1 MSTSADNTSNSNA
14 YRIPLLKEDNWLP
27 WKCRVEAI
35 LNDKG
40 LQEYVTGKTPKP
52 QPSNDLANRAAREA
66 EISTWGEKDLK
77 AQNVIVLSL
86 GDSQM
91 VHIAGAK
98 TARAMWEQLR
108 TVKEQR
114 GQHGILAL
122 CRRFYRMQAK
132 EEDNIS
138 SHITQL
144 RQIQEQLHLM
154 GKVVSDEDF
163 RLILATSLPESWD
176 SFLSSYFGAVG
187 GNVGAEDA
195 DNVCPQLTSQELIA
209 IILDEN
215 RRRHER
221 GEHGQSS
228 DQAMVA
234 KGKKR
239 PFGEYKKC
247 SICGKPEHLGNEC
260 RHRDKV
266 KCMNCGKFGHK
277 ATDCWAKGGG
287 KAGQGPPMKRQKTER
302 AYEAREVES
311 KEDEAKIAYDNDS
324 NTVSLG
330 SDGEIA
336 SFYEWF
342 ADSGTTSHITNCRE
356 VFATYQALEDHAITG
371 IGSQPTQALG
381 RSTVDVESEVG
392 DRKVKFCLHGVL
404 YVPTAPNS
412 LLSITR
418 LDDAGGRVL
427 MGNSR
432 AILIDKNK
440 HTLAIGK
447 KNGRLYSLKLRPI
460 VPQPARTYTAK
471 EYGPHTWEKWHK
483 IYGHIGKPALMRL
496 YREGLVDGLEI
507 SPSPDEINCE
517 ACIQAKATRK
527 PFPKETDECSKVPGE
542 LTHTDVWG
550 PAQTAALQG
559 WKYFI
564 TFTDDYS
571 RRSTVLFMRH
581 KDEVTE
587 KVKNYITYIE
597 RKFGNK
603 PLQLRLDNGREYMN
617 TELINWCQMKG
628 IEMGPTAPYSPSQNG
643 VSERLNRTLLGLACT
658 MIYARDLPR
667 YLWAEAIA
675 HAVYIK
681 NRSPTQAL
689 NGATPEEKWNGTK
702 PNISYLQEFGSPVWV
717 LTEDAT
723 LSKLA
728 PRANKYIFVG
738 YMDGPKAIKYYD
750 AHTRQIKISCNFQFS
765 SNSPDHLP
773 GNAPHVPQEQI
784 GSDVPI
790 LTAQREGEQNI
801 FLGTLPS
808 NASDVPHA
816 ERRPEVPNLT
826 TTADVQREG
835 ELGTSAPQSPAK
847 NPRKRRQDD
856 DPDQREE
863 SGMDA
868 PSQPRRTRRK
878 TVRHDYRLMHDP
890 EADEDLDN
898 DPDKSNAELV
908 YIAMSAHGNADA
920 DEPKT
925 LSDAKR
931 SLEWPKWEQAVQTEL
946 NQLQGMKTW
955 ELVEPPKDR
964 KPVGN
969 KWVLVKKTNKEGEI
983 IKYKARLV
991 AKGYSQIPGMDYTE
1005 TFAPVVRLE
1014 TIRAILGLAAI
1025 LDWEIGQMDV
1035 KGAYLNGTL
1044 KEEVY
1049 MRQPEGY
1056 SDGTYRVCKLKKTL
1070 YGLKQSG
1077 REWNIVL
1084 NCKLLDAGFKRL
1096 FSDPCAYIW
1105 IKGDKIEIVTVWVDD
1120 LLIFTNDCALMDQL
1134 KRELR
1139 NMFEVT
1145 DLGEPQKIVGIEIE
1159 RDRSKRT
1166 IKISQTKY
1174 IESILHK
1181 NGLTNANTVGMPL
1194 DPNTVLEKEEPE
1206 TDDECDRDNGY
1217 ASLIGSLMYAAI
1229 ATRPDIAHA
1238 VQRLSSFTANPGMA
1252 HWTAAKRVLR
1262 YLSGMRELGII
1273 YGPIADVKPE
1283 DQSIFVGYSDAD
1295 YANDIRDHKSISGYI
1310 FKLGN
1315 GTITWS
1321 SKKQTTVASSTTEAE
1336 YMASAEAAKE
1346 AVWLRTLF
1354 KEIGFE

>member
-1 MSTSADNTSNSNA
+1 
-14 YRIPLLKEDNWLP
+14 
-27 WKCRVEAI
+27 
-35 LNDKG
+35 
-40 LQEYVTGKTPKP
+40 
-52 QPSNDLANRAAREA
+52 
-66 EISTWGEKDLK
+66 
-77 AQNVIVLSL
+77 
-86 GDSQM
+86 
-91 VHIAGAK
+91 
-98 TARAMWEQLR
+98 
-108 TVKEQR
+108 
-114 GQHGILAL
+114 
-122 CRRFYRMQAK
+122 
-132 EEDNIS
+132 
-138 SHITQL
+138 
-144 RQIQEQLHLM
+144 
-154 GKVVSDEDF
+154 
-163 RLILATSLPESWD
+163 
-176 SFLSSYFGAVG
+176 
-187 GNVGAEDA
+187 
-195 DNVCPQLTSQELIA
+195 
-209 IILDEN
+209 
-215 RRRHER
+215 
-221 GEHGQSS
+221 
-228 DQAMVA
+228 
-234 KGKKR
+234 
-239 PFGEYKKC
+239 
-247 SICGKPEHLGNEC
+247 
-260 RHRDKV
+260 
-266 KCMNCGKFGHK
+266 
-277 ATDCWAKGGG
+277 
-287 KAGQGPPMKRQKTER
+287 
-302 AYEAREVES
+302 
-311 KEDEAKIAYDNDS
+311 
-324 NTVSLG
+324 
-330 SDGEIA
+330 
-336 SFYEWF
+336 
-342 ADSGTTSHITNCRE
+342 
-356 VFATYQALEDHAITG
+356 
-371 IGSQPTQALG
+371 
-381 RSTVDVESEVG
+381 
-392 DRKVKFCLHGVL
+392 
-404 YVPTAPNS
+404 
-412 LLSITR
+412 
-418 LDDAGGRVL
+418 
-427 MGNSR
+427 
-432 AILIDKNK
+432 
-440 HTLAIGK
+440 
-447 KNGRLYSLKLRPI
+447 
-460 VPQPARTYTAK
+460 
-471 EYGPHTWEKWHK
+471 
-483 IYGHIGKPALMRL
+483 
-496 YREGLVDGLEI
+496 
-507 SPSPDEINCE
+507 
-517 ACIQAKATRK
+517 
-527 PFPKETDECSKVPGE
+527 
-542 LTHTDVWG
+542 
-550 PAQTAALQG
+550 
-559 WKYFI
+559 
-564 TFTDDYS
+564 
-571 RRSTVLFMRH
+571 
-581 KDEVTE
+581 
-587 KVKNYITYIE
+587 
-597 RKFGNK
+597 
-603 PLQLRLDNGREYMN
+603 
-617 TELINWCQMKG
+617 
-628 IEMGPTAPYSPSQNG
+628 MGPTAPYSPSQNG
-643 VSERLNRTLLGLACT
+643 VSERLNRTLLGLARA

-681 NRSPTQAL
+681 NRSPTQVL

-702 PNISYLQEFGSPVWV
+702 PNISYLQEFDSPVWV

-750 AHTRQIKISCNFQFS
+750 AHMCQIKISRNFQFS

-801 FLGTLPS
+801 FPGTLPS

-826 TTADVQREG
+826 TTADVRREG

-847 NPRKRRQDD
+847 NPRKRRQDH
-856 DPDQREE
+856 DPDQRKE
-863 SGMDA
+863 SGTAA

-878 TVRHDYRLMHDP
+878 TVQHDYRLMHDP

-898 DPDKSNAELV
+898 DSDKSNAELV
-908 YIAMSAHGNADA
+908 YIAMSVHRNADA

-931 SLEWPKWEQAVQTEL
+931 SLEWPKWEQAVQMEL
-946 NQLQGMKTW
+946 NQLQGMETW
-955 ELVEPPKDR
+955 ELVEPPEDR

-1084 NCKLLDAGFKRL
+1084 NRKLLDAGFKRL
-1096 FSDPCAYIW
+1096 FSDPCAYIR

-1145 DLGEPQKIVGIEIE
+1145 DLGEPRKIVGIEIE
-1159 RDRSKRT
+1159 RDRSKQT

-1194 DPNTVLEKEEPE
+1194 DPNTVLEKEEPK

-1217 ASLIGSLMYAAI
+1217 ASLVGSLMYAAI

-1252 HWTAAKRVLR
+1252 HWTAAKCVLR
-1262 YLSGMRELGII
+1262 YLSGTRELGII

-1295 YANDIRDHKSISGYI
+1295 YANDIRDRKSISGYL

-1315 GTITWS
+1315 GTIMWS

-1354 KEIGFE
+1354 KEIGFEQQDPTILFEDNTAAISIARDPQFHAKSKHFDVKHHYVREKLRDKYIDIHYCPTEDMIADILTKSLPKPRHEKLTKKLGMPIGLRGSVGK

>member
-14 YRIPLLKEDNWLP
+14 YWIPLLKEDNWLP
-27 WKCRVEAI
+27 WKRRVEAI

-52 QPSNDLANRAAREA
+52 QPSNDPANRAAREA
-66 EISTWGEKDLK
+66 EISAWGEKDLK
-77 AQNVIVLSL
+77 AQNIVVLSL

-91 VHIAGAK
+91 VHIAGAE

-108 TVKEQR
+108 TVKKQR
-114 GQHGILAL
+114 GQHGILVL

-187 GNVGAEDA
+187 GNVGAEGA
-195 DNVCPQLTSQELIA
+195 DNVRPQLTSQELIA

-221 GEHGQSS
+221 GERGQSS

-247 SICGKPEHLGNEC
+247 SICGKPGHLGNEC
-260 RHRDKV
+260 QHRDKV

-277 ATDCWAKGGG
+277 ATDCWAKGGS
-287 KAGQGPPMKRQKTER
+287 KAGQGPLMKRQKTER
-302 AYEAREVES
+302 AYEAHEVES
-311 KEDEAKIAYDNDS
+311 KEDEAKIAYNNDS
-324 NTVSLG
+324 DTVSLG

-371 IGSQPTQALG
+371 IRLQPTQALG
-381 RSTVDVESEVG
+381 RGTVDVESKVG
-392 DRKVKFCLHGVL
+392 DRKVKFRLHSVL
-404 YVPTAPNS
+404 YALTAPNS

-427 MGNSR
+427 M
-432 AILIDKNK
+432 
-440 HTLAIGK
+440 
-447 KNGRLYSLKLRPI
+447 
-460 VPQPARTYTAK
+460 
-471 EYGPHTWEKWHK
+471 
-483 IYGHIGKPALMRL
+483 
-496 YREGLVDGLEI
+496 
-507 SPSPDEINCE
+507 
-517 ACIQAKATRK
+517 
-527 PFPKETDECSKVPGE
+527 
-542 LTHTDVWG
+542 
-550 PAQTAALQG
+550 
-559 WKYFI
+559 
-564 TFTDDYS
+564 
-571 RRSTVLFMRH
+571 
-581 KDEVTE
+581 
-587 KVKNYITYIE
+587 
-597 RKFGNK
+597 
-603 PLQLRLDNGREYMN
+603 
-617 TELINWCQMKG
+617 
-628 IEMGPTAPYSPSQNG
+628 
-643 VSERLNRTLLGLACT
+643 
-658 MIYARDLPR
+658 
-667 YLWAEAIA
+667 
-675 HAVYIK
+675 VYIK

-689 NGATPEEKWNGTK
+689 NGATPEEKWNGMK

-750 AHTRQIKISCNFQFS
+750 AHTRQIKISRNFQFS
-765 SNSPDHLP
+765 SNFPDHLP

-790 LTAQREGEQNI
+790 LIAQCEGEQNI
-801 FLGTLPS
+801 FPGTLPS
-808 NASDVPHA
+808 NVSDVPHA

-826 TTADVQREG
+826 TTADVRREG

-847 NPRKRRQDD
+847 NSRKCKQDD

-863 SGMDA
+863 SGTDA
-868 PSQPRRTRRK
+868 PSQLRRTRRK

-908 YIAMSAHGNADA
+908 YIAMSTHGNADA

-931 SLEWPKWEQAVQTEL
+931 SLKWPKWEQAVQTEL
-946 NQLQGMKTW
+946 NQLQGMETW

-991 AKGYSQIPGMDYTE
+991 VKGYSQIPGMDYTE
-1005 TFAPVVRLE
+1005 TFMPVVHLE

-1049 MRQPEGY
+1049 MRQPKGY
-1056 SDGTYRVCKLKKTL
+1056 SDGTYHVCKLKKTL

-1084 NCKLLDAGFKRL
+1084 NRKLLDAGFKRL

-1145 DLGEPQKIVGIEIE
+1145 DLGEPRKIVGIEIE

-1217 ASLIGSLMYAAI
+1217 ALLIGSLMYVAI

-1252 HWTAAKRVLR
+1252 HWTAAKRILH

-1283 DQSIFVGYSDAD
+1283 DQSIFVGYSDTD
-1295 YANDIRDHKSISGYI
+1295 YVNDIRDRKSISGYL

-1346 AVWLRTLF
+1346 VVWLRTLF
-1354 KEIGFE
+1354 KEIGFEQQDPTILFEDNTAAISIARDPQFHAKSKHFDVKHHYVREKLRDKYIDIHYCPTEDMIADILTKSLPKPRHEKLTKKLGMPIGLRGSVGK

>member
-27 WKCRVEAI
+27 WKRRVEAI

-40 LQEYVTGKTPKP
+40 LQEYVTGKTLKP
-52 QPSNDLANRAAREA
+52 QPSNDPANRAAREA
-66 EISTWGEKDLK
+66 EISAWGEKDLK

-98 TARAMWEQLR
+98 TAWAMWEQLR

-122 CRRFYRMQAK
+122 CWRFYRMQAK

-154 GKVVSDEDF
+154 RKVVSDEDF
-163 RLILATSLPESWD
+163 RLILATSLLESWD
-176 SFLSSYFGAVG
+176 SFLSSYFGAEG
-187 GNVGAEDA
+187 A
-195 DNVCPQLTSQELIA
+195 DNVHPQLTSQELIA

-221 GEHGQSS
+221 GERGQSS

-247 SICGKPEHLGNEC
+247 SICGKPRHLGNEC

-287 KAGQGPPMKRQKTER
+287 KAGQGPPMKQQKTEC
-302 AYEAREVES
+302 AYEAHEVES

-324 NTVSLG
+324 DTVSLG
-330 SDGEIA
+330 SDGKIA

-342 ADSGTTSHITNCRE
+342 ADSGTTSHITNRRE
-356 VFATYQALEDHAITG
+356 VFTTYQALEDHAITG
-371 IGSQPTQALG
+371 IGPQPMQALG
-381 RSTVDVESEVG
+381 RSTVDVKSEVG
-392 DRKVKFCLHGVL
+392 DRKVKFRLHGVL
-404 YVPTAPNS
+404 YALTAPNS
-412 LLSITR
+412 LLSIMH

-427 MGNSR
+427 M
-432 AILIDKNK
+432 
-440 HTLAIGK
+440 
-447 KNGRLYSLKLRPI
+447 
-460 VPQPARTYTAK
+460 
-471 EYGPHTWEKWHK
+471 
-483 IYGHIGKPALMRL
+483 
-496 YREGLVDGLEI
+496 
-507 SPSPDEINCE
+507 
-517 ACIQAKATRK
+517 
-527 PFPKETDECSKVPGE
+527 
-542 LTHTDVWG
+542 
-550 PAQTAALQG
+550 
-559 WKYFI
+559 
-564 TFTDDYS
+564 
-571 RRSTVLFMRH
+571 
-581 KDEVTE
+581 
-587 KVKNYITYIE
+587 
-597 RKFGNK
+597 
-603 PLQLRLDNGREYMN
+603 
-617 TELINWCQMKG
+617 
-628 IEMGPTAPYSPSQNG
+628 
-643 VSERLNRTLLGLACT
+643 
-658 MIYARDLPR
+658 
-667 YLWAEAIA
+667 
-675 HAVYIK
+675 
-681 NRSPTQAL
+681 
-689 NGATPEEKWNGTK
+689 
-702 PNISYLQEFGSPVWV
+702 
-717 LTEDAT
+717 
-723 LSKLA
+723 
-728 PRANKYIFVG
+728 
-738 YMDGPKAIKYYD
+738 
-750 AHTRQIKISCNFQFS
+750 
-765 SNSPDHLP
+765 
-773 GNAPHVPQEQI
+773 
-784 GSDVPI
+784 
-790 LTAQREGEQNI
+790 
-801 FLGTLPS
+801 
-808 NASDVPHA
+808 
-816 ERRPEVPNLT
+816 
-826 TTADVQREG
+826 
-835 ELGTSAPQSPAK
+835 
-847 NPRKRRQDD
+847 
-856 DPDQREE
+856 
-863 SGMDA
+863 
-868 PSQPRRTRRK
+868 
-878 TVRHDYRLMHDP
+878 

-898 DPDKSNAELV
+898 DPDKSNAKLV

-946 NQLQGMKTW
+946 NQLQGMETW
-955 ELVEPPKDR
+955 ELVEPPEDR
-964 KPVGN
+964 KPIGN

-1005 TFAPVVRLE
+1005 TFAPVVHLE

-1049 MRQPEGY
+1049 MRQPKGY
-1056 SDGTYRVCKLKKTL
+1056 NDGTYRVCKLKKTL
-1070 YGLKQSG
+1070 YRLKQSG

-1084 NCKLLDAGFKRL
+1084 NRKLLDAGFKHL
-1096 FSDPCAYIW
+1096 FSDPCVYIR

-1159 RDRSKRT
+1159 RDRSKQT

-1217 ASLIGSLMYAAI
+1217 ASLIGSLMYTAI
-1229 ATRPDIAHA
+1229 AMRPDIAHT

-1252 HWTAAKRVLR
+1252 HWTAAKCVLR

-1273 YGPIADVKPE
+1273 YGPIADVKPK

-1295 YANDIRDHKSISGYI
+1295 YANDIRDRKSISGYL

-1315 GTITWS
+1315 GMITWS

-1346 AVWLRTLF
+1346 AMWLQTLF
-1354 KEIGFE
+1354 KEIGFEQQDPTILFEDNTVAISIARDPQFHAKSKHFDVKHHYVCEKLRDKYIDIHYCPTEDMIADILTKSLPKPRHEKLTKKLGMPIGLRGSVEK